1 MRDILSL
8 PQIHSCKKSKSHI
21 AIMDNN
27 FICILALLSVC
38 LQAQT
43 SCSLVNAFTSPQLFS
58 QKPTLT
64 SKQYLKQLAATN
76 DNDGGASA
84 SERKPWELL
93 RFISQSSKFVKPPS
107 LPFVKGRKRQVL
119 PGMLA

>member
-1 MRDILSL
+1 
-8 PQIHSCKKSKSHI
+8 
-21 AIMDNN
+21 MDN
-27 FICILALLSVC
+27 FICILTLLSVC

-58 QKPTLT
+58 QKLT
-64 SKQYLKQLAATN
+64 YLKQLAATN
-76 DNDGGASA
+76 DDGGGASA

-107 LPFVKGRKRQVL
+107 LPFVKVNKRQVL
-119 PGMLA
+119 PG